1 MAEITAKMVKEL
13 REATGAGILETKKAL
28 EAAGGDFEKA
38 VDILREKGAARAAKR
53 GGREANEGV
62 IQMYAHPGGRVGV
75 MVELNCET
83 DFVARNENF
92 QQLAHDLA
100 LQIAAMSPKYVAIE
114 DVNAD
119 ELSRE
124 LDVLKAQAAQ
134 EGKPEK
140 IIEKIVQGRISKF
153 YEEVCLLEQSFVKDE
168 KKKIKDLITETIS
181 STGEN
186 IMVRRF
192 ARYELGEVLD

>member
-83 DFVARNENF
+83 DFVARNESF

-186 IMVRRF
+186 IMIRRF